1 MIKSM
6 TGYGKSENVIE
17 GHYFKI
23 EIKSVN
29 HRYLDIT
36 VRMPRQFQYMEDKF
50 KNKISEKITR
60 GKIEI
65 FVNYEC
71 YSDGNYEVYVDRN
84 LAKIYKD
91 AYDAISDYLKIEN
104 DLTVSGIV
112 KTGDVIR
119 LKSIG
124 EDEEKLQNI
133 ACSVLDDAINKILNM
148 KSEEGMKLA
157 GDIAD
162 KNNEIKRNLN
172 EVEKIAPI
180 VPVEYKERIL
190 KRLEEFTQSDI
201 LDESRIITE
210 VALYADKC
218 SIDEE
223 IVRLKSHIEQLNMFL
238 KSKVSIGKKMDFL
251 VQEMNREINTMGA
264 KANNLNITKHVV
276 EMKSELEK
284 IREQLQNI
292 E

>member
-1 MIKSM
+1 M

-172 EVEKIAPI
+172 EVEKIAPV

>member
-1 MIKSM
+1 M

-50 KNKISEKITR
+50 KNMISEKITR

-124 EDEEKLQNI
+124 KDEEKLQNI

-172 EVEKIAPI
+172 EVEKIAPV

>member
-1 MIKSM
+1 M

-124 EDEEKLQNI
+124 KDEEKLQNI

-172 EVEKIAPI
+172 EVEKIAPV